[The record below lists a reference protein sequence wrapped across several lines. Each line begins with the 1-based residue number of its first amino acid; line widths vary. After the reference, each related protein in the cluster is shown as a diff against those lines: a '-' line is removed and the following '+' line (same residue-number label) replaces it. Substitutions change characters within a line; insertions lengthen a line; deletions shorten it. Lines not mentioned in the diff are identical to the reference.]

1 MGISVTGKRRRSSS
15 REFSKQTWATPVTF
29 SRTAVTATNLSRAFG
44 SQEPHGV
51 HSASRSAT
59 CQASTP
65 TAFSTTSQVNL
76 VEAPSETF
84 SGLEQAAFS
93 PRALA
98 TRLALR
104 RKLRLEDSPHS
115 LWDKFLSEPLRVIF
129 ANKEE

>member
-1 MGISVTGKRRRSSS
+1 MMEGRTILALLVV
-15 REFSKQTWATPVTF
+15 ATACLSMADANTRTF

-59 CQASTP
+59 CLASTP

-115 LWDKFLSEPLRVIF
+115 LWDKFLSEPLRV
-129 ANKEE
+129 

>member
-1 MGISVTGKRRRSSS
+1 MGVTGKRRRSSS
-15 REFSKQTWATPVTF
+15 REFSEQTQPTPAPVTF

-59 CQASTP
+59 CLASTP

-98 TRLALR
+98 TRLALL

-129 ANKEE
+129 ANKE